1 MTKEKDRG
9 LYCSKIMKYCPFYK
23 MIIETE
29 QSRLKKDFDKAI
41 LEHQEKARVN
51 LEAEEDRIFKILGEN
66 IDSVVL
72 GLLRKQLKG
81 EKIKQENIDLEKE
94 LDKQFPKGDKARGRA
109 LVLHSM
115 AELKIEQEQERIIKI
130 VKKIRAD
137 RRTHKCNR
145 ILRNLGER

>member
-66 IDSVVL
+66 IDSVV
-72 GLLRKQLKG
+72 
-81 EKIKQENIDLEKE
+81 
-94 LDKQFPKGDKARGRA
+94 
-109 LVLHSM
+109 
-115 AELKIEQEQERIIKI
+115 
-130 VKKIRAD
+130 
-137 RRTHKCNR
+137 
-145 ILRNLGER
+145 